1 MGKTISRRDF
11 LRGAA
16 AGTLSVAVLGAAG
29 MSAGAAEQESKAGLA
44 PVFDGYGSKY
54 EYGHFTVEATVIDAN
69 SEEHNPNP
77 SFSLYHIMDYT
88 KEVPYADSM
97 DTNGATNDNNTAS
110 MYLITSGKDALLVDL
125 GNGPAATA
133 MHFGED
139 AEDAAVLEKINTE
152 YRDLILSLAEDRNL
166 KIAITHKHGDHV
178 GYSTAF
184 EGLGYTV
191 LFPEGDV
198 DDKIK
203 ERFASYEFQTFVP
216 GEFTIQVGEIA
227 VDTILCPGHTAAST
241 IFVMNT
247 PLITYNYDASNAT
260 ATYLSLIGDAIG
272 SGSSVWIFSLDG
284 LNQLN
289 EGIDAVVEK
298 LESYT
303 SFDAGLGA
311 GEETGA
317 KMLFLGGHGWQ
328 YVNRFGTMNMDIE
341 YAKSMQNLIHILSDA
356 DKWQYDGVDGL
367 TMEDWMKRG
376 YVALK
381 SVGAFGRYTCYFGT
395 TLTSA
400 AAITGPLDAMK
411 EYAGIAE
418 KEN

>member
-152 YRDLILSLAEDRNL
+152 YRDLILSLTEDRNL

-203 ERFASYEFQTFVP
+203 ERFASYEFQTFMP

-227 VDTILCPGHTAAST
+227 LDTILCPGHTDAST
-241 IFVMNT
+241 IYVINT

-317 KMLFLGGHGWQ
+317 KVLFLGGHGWQ

-341 YAKSMQNLIHILSDA
+341 YAKLSLIHI
-356 DKWQYDGVDGL
+356 
-367 TMEDWMKRG
+367 
-376 YVALK
+376 
-381 SVGAFGRYTCYFGT
+381 
-395 TLTSA
+395 
-400 AAITGPLDAMK
+400 
-411 EYAGIAE
+411 
-418 KEN
+418 